1 MSMKSKYNRL
11 KTLYAVIIVLLAWSL
26 LSLLLNSIVLPTPWA
41 TFEQLTALFMDK
53 LLPHTLISYTRLIVA
68 LVISSLVGGLIGIS
82 CGLFPKVEVLVIPIV
97 DLFYPIPRIAF
108 LPLFL
113 IWFGLGEISKVIV
126 MVAVS
131 VFYFILPV
139 HRAIKQ
145 LPTTYHLIAQTLD
158 LNRWQWFYH
167 VVLPACLPA
176 FFTALKLTVG
186 AAMAALFFAE
196 NVAST
201 TGLAYYIMNAWS
213 FGNYPA
219 MYAGI
224 VLLCVMGGLIF
235 ALLNYVEQCVTPW
248 LKQEKE

>member
-1 MSMKSKYNRL
+1 MKQQHDRRNNL
-11 KTLYAVIIVLLAWSL
+11 KTLYAVLIVLIAWSL
-26 LSLLLNSIVLPTPWA
+26 LSRLLDTIVLPTPRA
-41 TFEQLTALFMDK
+41 TFEAMATLFVDK
-53 LLPHTLISYTRLIVA
+53 LLPHTLISYARLLIALAVA
-68 LVISSLVGGLIGIS
+68 SLVGGLIGII
-82 CGLFPKVEVLVIPIV
+82 CGLYSKVEALVIPIV

-113 IWFGLGEISKVIV
+113 IWFGLGEVSKVIV
-126 MVAVS
+126 MVAVA

-145 LPTTYHLIAQTLD
+145 LPASYQLIAQTLD
-158 LNRWQWFYH
+158 FNRWQWFYH

-176 FFTALKLTVG
+176 FFTALKLTIG

-201 TGLAYYIMNAWS
+201 TGIAYYIMNAWS
-213 FGNYPA
+213 FSNYPA

-224 VLLCVMGGLIF
+224 VLLCIMGGILF
-235 ALLNYVEQCVTPW
+235 AILNYLEQKLTPW
-248 LKQEKE
+248 LQERV